1 MDFNVKAIE
10 KSMEKINDLFAHD
23 FKQAITYGPG
33 WFSQFNQKTYYDLGF
48 CNWLEKYEDWLDE
61 QSFKIFRGET
71 KVCIID
77 DENEELVFKIGFI
90 RSTNPRYVEYNT
102 ANDYS
107 KKEADYYI
115 DARAAGL
122 EQYFAATFKVGECE
136 GVEIFA
142 QERTDNDEDL
152 IKEYFVDYV
161 KSSYNYDRSAFES
174 DEDYSLALEDDASDL
189 EGEERIHAVFGDGEE
204 IEELIEFI
212 DEREINDLHSGN
224 WGKTKDG
231 RIVMFD
237 YSGYDG

>member
-1 MDFNVKAIE
+1 MDFNTKAIE
-10 KSMEKINDLFAHD
+10 KSMEKIKDLFAHD
-23 FKQAITYGPG
+23 FKQAISYGPG
-33 WFSQFNQKTYYDLGF
+33 WFSKFNNKTYYDLGL
-48 CNWLEKYEDWLDE
+48 CDWLEKYDGWLNK
-61 QSFKIFRGET
+61 QSFEIFRGET
-71 KVCIID
+71 KICIVD
-77 DENEELVFKIGFI
+77 EENEDWVFKIGFI
-90 RSTNPRYVEYNT
+90 RKTNPKYVEYNT
-102 ANDYS
+102 ADDYC
-107 KKEADYYI
+107 KREANYY
-115 DARAAGL
+115 AEAQVVGL
-122 EQYFAATFKVGECE
+122 ERYFAASFKVGECE

-174 DEDYSLALEDDASDL
+174 DEDYSQALEDDASDL
-189 EGEERIHAVFGDGEE
+189 EGEERIHAVFGESEE

-212 DEREINDLHSGN
+212 DDHEINDLHSGN